1 MRWRGILIA
10 ALAALAACGGK
21 PAVHE
26 TVEAEP
32 AWAKDYAAA
41 AARACDCKDDP
52 CIRAARASIDTIL
65 DAHGGIEA
73 APPSVHEHKAELEAC
88 WVATSLDLGRDLGTA
103 ADAICA
109 CNSTDCVAD
118 WSAGMDRLA
127 LKYGVA
133 DRDELRAGADATAT
147 AAFDRAARCLA
158 AMTISG
164 ADYLAALERVN
175 AELCA
180 CSLPDCAKAAIE
192 KSNAALSRYLIVA
205 SDSASADA
213 VVTAEAERCRCAKK
227 FPPSQDFDIET
238 TFAGMPVTL
247 TGSIDLHYRC
257 D

>member
-1 MRWRGILIA
+1 MRWIVI
-10 ALAALAACGGK
+10 AALAACGGK

-41 AARACDCKDDP
+41 TARGCECTDDACV
-52 CIRAARASIDTIL
+52 RTARASIEAIL
-65 DAHGGIEA
+65 DSHGGIEA
-73 APPSVHEHKAELEAC
+73 APPSVHEHKAEFEAC

-109 CNSTDCVAD
+109 CDATDCVAE

-127 LKYGVA
+127 TKYGVA
-133 DRDELRAGADATAT
+133 DRDQLRVGADATAT
-147 AAFDRAARCLA
+147 AAFDRAGRCLA

-180 CSLPDCAKAAIE
+180 CSLADCAKAAID
-192 KSNAALSRYLIVA
+192 KSNAALSHYLIVA
-205 SDSASADA
+205 SDSATADA
-213 VVTAEAERCRCAKK
+213 VVTAEAQRCTCAKK
-227 FPPSQDFDIET
+227 FPPSQDFNIET
-238 TFAGMPVTL
+238 TFAGMPVTVS
-247 TGSIDLHYRC
+247 GSIDLHYNC
-257 D
+257 AE